1 MSNRSQG
8 DDSFVAVA
16 HAANGIVHVL
26 VTPSCFKVVKRK
38 GKFRTLLHCKLLK
51 DAFGIHVKGEVL
63 WIELHMIHTK
73 DPEARRTRTQRRK
86 ESRRYGAAKRA
97 VASNVGGPLAQGAER
112 TERAPAP
119 ERTETTTDAS
129 QEATTAVTS
138 VANVLECPQCKSEVN
153 APVGAEMAYCA
164 ECKSE

>member
-1 MSNRSQG
+1 MSNRGQG

-26 VTPSCFKVVKRK
+26 VTPSCYKVVKRK
-38 GKFRTLLHCKLLK
+38 GKSRTLLHCKLLK

-97 VASNVGGPLAQGAER
+97 VQSNVGGPLAQGSER
-112 TERAPAP
+112 TERT
-119 ERTETTTDAS
+119 EVQRTEGQVDTS
-129 QEATTAVTS
+129 QEVTASVIS
-138 VANVLECPQCKSEVN
+138 VANVLECPQCKSEVT